1 MLTKNSAQFAQLSS
15 DLEASERLNEQLKK
29 DLELQKQSW
38 DADIE
43 QMTKKQDELSASIK
57 TLEATIAEKMEEIS
71 AGRQT

>member
-57 TLEATIAEKMEEIS
+57 TLEATIAEKMEEI
-71 AGRQT
+71 